1 MGVHGGYVHTES
13 GEAHGGVSGRH
24 SQWTTTISS
33 STRSLMQPAIP
44 AGAVACLSI
53 LRTARKWYPRD
64 SVFMAS
70 KKKARTWNDAR
81 SAVLGEPE
89 RSNNALH
96 MSAYGM
102 ALLSLVAS
110 ARCFTHS

>member
-53 LRTARKWYPRD
+53 LRTARKWYPRSSRPKESIVRIQLRCRKAD
-64 SVFMAS
+64 VDDRRVRVAGLNRSRVRCDFVF
-70 KKKARTWNDAR
+70 W
-81 SAVLGEPE
+81 
-89 RSNNALH
+89 
-96 MSAYGM
+96 
-102 ALLSLVAS
+102 
-110 ARCFTHS
+110 FTG